1 MTIMRSATLVLA
13 LSVAFTAVA
22 HGQGFDFTT
31 RVAYFAESYTFDDGL
46 AYKTVSEYTVPLGL
60 NASLGRRFDLA
71 LSTGYVIVRL
81 ESAVPDQLPDQRLS
95 GIIDTEARLS
105 YNVIPGRV
113 VIFGTGVIPTGLQ
126 TVSTEQLS
134 ILGAIAS
141 DLIGFTATTLGTGGT
156 VGGGFAGAVP
166 LGKFAIGVSGT
177 FTNPMSY
184 VPVVGDSSALIPGA
198 EVRLRVGLEGPLSRR
213 TYLRTAF
220 IYAGRRQDVVGDE
233 TQNGVGD
240 RFIGYVSAN
249 HSLGPGTAT
258 LFAFDVFRSSP
269 TLEPGL
275 IGAAILPRGNLLALG
290 ARYDWRLG
298 LATTVTPRVEFRVS
312 TAAPLEGDTKL
323 LLAGESL
330 RYGVDIRRQFGRSL
344 VVALQADG
352 LSGFVVQAGERI
364 GMNGLRASVHVEWQ
378 P

>member
-1 MTIMRSATLVLA
+1 VTIMRHATLVLA
-13 LSVAFTAVA
+13 LSVVFTAVA
-22 HGQGFDFTT
+22 QGQGFDFTG
-31 RVAYFAESYTFDDGL
+31 RAAYFAESYTFDDGL
-46 AYKTVSEYTVPLGL
+46 AYKNVSEYTWPVGL
-60 NASLGRRFDLA
+60 NVSLGRRFDLA

-81 ESAVPDQLPDQRLS
+81 ESAVPNQLPDQRLS
-95 GIIDTEARLS
+95 GIMDTEARLS
-105 YNVIPGRV
+105 YNVVPGRV
-113 VIFGTGVIPTGLQ
+113 VIFGTGVIPTGIQ

-166 LGKFAIGVSGT
+166 LGKFAIGISGT

-184 VPVVGDSSALIPGA
+184 VPVVGDSKALIPGA

-213 TYLRTAF
+213 TYFRTAV
-220 IYAGRRQDVVGDE
+220 IYAARKQDVVGDS

-240 RFIGYVSAN
+240 RFIAYVSAN
-249 HSLGPGTAT
+249 HTIGPGTAT
-258 LFAFDVFRSSP
+258 LFAFDVFRNSA

-275 IGAAILPRGNLLALG
+275 VGAAILPRGNLLALG
-290 ARYDWRLG
+290 GRYDWRIG
-298 LATTVTPRVEFRVS
+298 FGTTVVPRVEFRVS

-323 LLAGESL
+323 LLAGQSV
-330 RYGVDIRRQFGRSL
+330 RYGLDIRRQFGRSL
-344 VVALQADG
+344 IGALQVDG
-352 LSGFVVQAGERI
+352 LSGFIVQAGERV
-364 GMNGLRASVHVEWQ
+364 GMHGYRVSAHAEWR